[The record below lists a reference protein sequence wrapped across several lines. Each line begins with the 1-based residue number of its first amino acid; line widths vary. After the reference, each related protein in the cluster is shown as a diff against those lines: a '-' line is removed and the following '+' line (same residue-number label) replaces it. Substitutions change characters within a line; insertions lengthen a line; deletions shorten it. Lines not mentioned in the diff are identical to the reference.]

1 MVVHK
6 AVISK
11 ANLSKLGSFG
21 ALRFQ
26 SPLKLVRAVWFY
38 ISMCWCRRGSEGQR
52 QLTTSSLEIKDNGD
66 GRRYAKMTHQEA
78 KKNHQ
83 GGEIEKENFEHEV
96 KIYSV
101 NSVFQGGE
109 DPVGLLELY
118 LSKVNPKCKAFFQRP
133 RNDFNFEDEIWS
145 ENRPLGINDL
155 AKTMK
160 GISKAASLSQLYT
173 NHSVRATSIT
183 LLSEAGMRNRHIMA
197 ISGHSNEQSLNSYN
211 RRPSEEQ
218 LTECSDIISRNL
230 NFRAPL
236 TNVINAQD
244 QSVQNFPFNQRRA
257 EDYLQRDVQLQG
269 MFNSC
274 NIGSVNVVLN

>member
-1 MVVHK
+1 M
-6 AVISK
+6 S
-11 ANLSKLGSFG
+11 L
-21 ALRFQ
+21 
-26 SPLKLVRAVWFY
+26 Y
-38 ISMCWCRRGSEGQR
+38 WCRRGSEGQR
-52 QLTTSSLEIKDNGD
+52 QLTTSSFEIKDNGD

-78 KKNHQ
+78 TKNHQ

-96 KIYSV
+96 KMYSV

-118 LSKVNPKCKAFFQRP
+118 LSKVNPKCKAFFQTP
-133 RNDFNFEDEIWS
+133 RNDFNFGDEIWY
-145 ENRPLGINDL
+145 ENRPLGVNSL
-155 AKTMK
+155 ARMMK

-211 RRPSEEQ
+211 RRPSEKQ
-218 LTECSDIISRNL
+218 LMECSDIISRSL

-236 TNVINAQD
+236 SHVRNTQNR
-244 QSVQNFPFNQRRA
+244 SLQNFPFNQCRE
-257 EDYLQRDVQLQG
+257 EDYVQRDVQLQG
-269 MFNSC
+269 MFNNC
-274 NIGSVNVVLN
+274 NIGSVNVVLEKFE